1 MKGNDTLK
9 TIKVELI
16 QLLFHNVNLTIKKSL
31 FYYLSLCFFL
41 FLSVQPSYSQQTNID
56 SLNSLLN
63 KSKVDTNYA
72 NTLNNL
78 CLEYKKIYKYKLADS
93 AAVVALKMAQ
103 KINFHSGILI
113 AYLNTAEIQYE
124 MSNYAKSLEMYQ
136 RLLELSIQYDNKKY
150 TGICYHRMA
159 IIYDDLGKFEESL
172 KFNLSALKIRREIN
186 DKIGISYSLS
196 NIAGY
201 YMAKSQYTKALS
213 YYFETLKVFIELDD
227 KKSIAYS
234 YYNIGKVYYNIHNY
248 PEAIKY
254 YNLGKKMTF
263 ELNDLMAYATII
275 RSIGE
280 AYQKSGDDVAAIISY
295 KEAIEIATKI
305 NDEVIIAMSNS
316 NIGTILQEQK
326 KYSEALKYFSESLF
340 VFKKIDYKVG
350 IIVSDLA
357 IGEVHIK
364 LNNLN
369 LARNY
374 IQKGLDLNKEIGY
387 KEYFKGAYYNLF
399 EIDSIQK
406 NWESALMN
414 YKLFRVY
421 QDSLLE
427 EANSKTID
435 SLRLNHEYEN
445 KTLIQKT
452 GYDKATALLAQKK
465 EKERIVMVSIICG
478 LLLVSGAGFSIFR
491 NRKKKEQAILNQQA
505 AELSRQ
511 VSENDMKAL
520 RAQMNP
526 HFIFNCVHTIERL
539 LNDSKI
545 QESKTCLVQFS
556 NLTRSVL
563 ENSKKK
569 EIPLS
574 EEIETL
580 ILYMELENLRFR
592 NPFTFKIIIAPGID
606 IKTTLIPPLILQPFI
621 ENSIKH
627 GFRET
632 DKPGHLTIEVQID
645 NELLICIVEDNGIGR
660 KESMTIKPL
669 SGFKKES
676 MGIKLTEERLHL
688 ISKTKNSK
696 AYFFID
702 DLTDTLNNPTGTR
715 VKMFLPYEL
724 LT

>member
-1 MKGNDTLK
+1 M
-9 TIKVELI
+9 
-16 QLLFHNVNLTIKKSL
+16 
-31 FYYLSLCFFL
+31 
-41 FLSVQPSYSQQTNID
+41 QPTYSQQTTID

-63 KSKVDTNYA
+63 KSKVDTNYT

-78 CLEYKKIYKYKLADS
+78 CLEYKKVYKYKLADS
-93 AAVVALKMAQ
+93 IAFIALKMAQ
-103 KINFHSGILI
+103 KIDFHNGILK
-113 AYLNTAEIQYE
+113 AHLNTAEIQYE

-136 RLLELSIQYDNKKY
+136 RLLQLSAQYNNKKY
-150 TGICYHRMA
+150 IGICYHRMA

-172 KFNLSALKIRREIN
+172 KCNLAALKIRREIN
-186 DKIGISYSLS
+186 DKRGISYSLS

-254 YNLGKKMTF
+254 YSLGKKMTF
-263 ELNDLMAYATII
+263 ELNDLIAYATII

-387 KEYFKGAYYNLF
+387 KEYFKGAYYILF

-406 NWESALMN
+406 NWVSALMN
-414 YKLFRVY
+414 YKLYRIY

-427 EANSKTID
+427 ETNSKTID

-445 KTLIQKT
+445 KSLIQKT
-452 GYDKATALLAQKK
+452 SYDKATALLAQKK
-465 EKERIVMVSIICG
+465 ETERIVMISIICG
-478 LLLVSGAGFSIFR
+478 LLLVSVAGFSIFR
-491 NRKKKEQAILNQQA
+491 NKKKKEKAILDQQK

-511 VSENDMKAL
+511 VSENNMKAL

-545 QESKTCLVQFS
+545 QESKICLVQFS

-569 EIPLS
+569 EISLS

-592 NPFTFKIIIAPGID
+592 NPFTYNIVIAPGID

-632 DKPGHLTIEVQID
+632 DKLGHLTIEVQIA
-645 NELLICIVEDNGIGR
+645 NELLICIIEDNGIGR
-660 KESMTIKPL
+660 KRSMTIKQL

-676 MGIKLTEERLHL
+676 MGIKLTEERLQL

-724 LT
+724 SA